1 MGWGGK
7 LKSIVKAVA
16 PTLGAALGGPAGG
29 MAAKIIS
36 EGILGKPDASEA
48 EIEDFLLTASPEQ
61 MLELKKLDAQFAVDM
76 KKLDIDVFRI
86 ESDDKKSAR
95 AMFGINIVQI
105 SLTALSLWLFRGPD
119 CSAHGLRVDPCRI
132 SARGQRGYRR
142 PDCRDVYRSGV
153 LVRLVCRVE
162 GKERYDR
169 KQEIAW
175 AQTSNGSRA

>member
-16 PTLGAALGGPAGG
+16 PTLGTALGGPAGG

-36 EGILGKPDASEA
+36 EKILGKPDASEA

-61 MLELKKLDAQFAVDM
+61 MLELKKLDAAFAVDM

-95 AMFGINIVQI
+95 SMFSVNIWPQI
-105 SLTALSLWLFRGPD
+105 SLTALFTVGYFVVLIVLLTGSVAIP
-119 CSAHGLRVDPCRI
+119 VDSQPVVNVVI
-132 SARGQRGYRR
+132 
-142 PDCRDVYRSGV
+142 GV
-153 LVRLVCRVE
+153 LTAGMSTVLAFWFGSSV
-162 GKERYDR
+162 GSKE
-169 KQEIAW
+169 KNQMIE
-175 AQTSNGSRA
+175 TKK

>member
-16 PTLGAALGGPAGG
+16 PTLGTALGGPAGG

-95 AMFGINIVQI
+95 AMFGINIWPQI
-105 SLTALSLWLFRGPD
+105 SLTALFT
-119 CSAHGLRVDPCRI
+119 V
-132 SARGQRGYRR
+132 GYFVVLIVLLTGSVSI
-142 PDCRDVYRSGV
+142 PVESQPVVNVVIGV
-153 LVRLVCRVE
+153 LTAGMSTVLAFWFGSSV
-162 GKERYDR
+162 GSKEKNDMIGN
-169 KQEIAW
+169 KK
-175 AQTSNGSRA
+175 

>member
-7 LKSIVKAVA
+7 LKSIVKSVA
-16 PTLGAALGGPAGG
+16 PTLGTALGGPAGG

-95 AMFGINIVQI
+95 AMFGINIWPQI
-105 SLTALSLWLFRGPD
+105 SLTALFT
-119 CSAHGLRVDPCRI
+119 V
-132 SARGQRGYRR
+132 GYFVVLIVLLTGSVSI
-142 PDCRDVYRSGV
+142 PADSQPVVNVVIGV
-153 LVRLVCRVE
+153 LTAGMSTVLAFWFGSSV
-162 GKERYDR
+162 GSKEKNDMIGN
-169 KQEIAW
+169 KK
-175 AQTSNGSRA
+175 

>member
-16 PTLGAALGGPAGG
+16 PTLGTALGGPAGG

-36 EGILGKPDASEA
+36 EQILGKPDASEA

-95 AMFGINIVQI
+95 AMFGINIWPQI
-105 SLTALSLWLFRGPD
+105 SLTALFT
-119 CSAHGLRVDPCRI
+119 V
-132 SARGQRGYRR
+132 GYFVVLIVLLTGSVSI
-142 PDCRDVYRSGV
+142 PADSQPVVNVVIGV
-153 LVRLVCRVE
+153 LTAGMSTVLAFWFGSSV
-162 GKERYDR
+162 GSKEKNDMIGN
-169 KQEIAW
+169 KK
-175 AQTSNGSRA
+175 

>member
-16 PTLGAALGGPAGG
+16 PTLGTALGGPAGG

-95 AMFGINIVQI
+95 SMFGINIWPQI
-105 SLTALSLWLFRGPD
+105 SLTALFT
-119 CSAHGLRVDPCRI
+119 V
-132 SARGQRGYRR
+132 GYFVVLIVLLTGSVSI
-142 PDCRDVYRSGV
+142 PADSQPVVNVVIGV
-153 LVRLVCRVE
+153 LTAGMSTVLAFWFGSSV
-162 GKERYDR
+162 GSKEKNDMIGN
-169 KQEIAW
+169 KK
-175 AQTSNGSRA
+175 

>member
-16 PTLGAALGGPAGG
+16 PTLGTALGGPAGG

-95 AMFGINIVQI
+95 AMFGINIWPQI
-105 SLTALSLWLFRGPD
+105 SLTALFT
-119 CSAHGLRVDPCRI
+119 V
-132 SARGQRGYRR
+132 GYFVVLIVLLTGSVSI
-142 PDCRDVYRSGV
+142 PADSQPVVNVVIGV
-153 LVRLVCRVE
+153 LTAGMSTVLAFWFGSSV
-162 GKERYDR
+162 GSKEKNDMIGN
-169 KQEIAW
+169 KK
-175 AQTSNGSRA
+175 

>member
-16 PTLGAALGGPAGG
+16 PTLGTALGGPAGG

-36 EGILGKPDASEA
+36 EKILGKPDASEA

-95 AMFGINIVQI
+95 AMFGINIWPQI
-105 SLTALSLWLFRGPD
+105 SLTALFT
-119 CSAHGLRVDPCRI
+119 V
-132 SARGQRGYRR
+132 GYFVVLIVLLTGSVSI
-142 PDCRDVYRSGV
+142 PVESQPVVNVVIGV
-153 LVRLVCRVE
+153 LTAGMSTVLAFWFGSSV
-162 GKERYDR
+162 GSKEKNDMIGN
-169 KQEIAW
+169 KK
-175 AQTSNGSRA
+175 

>member
-16 PTLGAALGGPAGG
+16 PTLGTALGGPAGG

-36 EGILGKPDASEA
+36 EKILGKPDASEA

-95 AMFGINIVQI
+95 AMFGINIWPQI
-105 SLTALSLWLFRGPD
+105 SLTALFT
-119 CSAHGLRVDPCRI
+119 V
-132 SARGQRGYRR
+132 GYFVVLIVLLKGSVSI
-142 PDCRDVYRSGV
+142 PADSQPVVNVVIGV
-153 LVRLVCRVE
+153 LTAGMSTVLAFWFGSSV
-162 GKERYDR
+162 GSKEKNDMIGN
-169 KQEIAW
+169 KK
-175 AQTSNGSRA
+175 